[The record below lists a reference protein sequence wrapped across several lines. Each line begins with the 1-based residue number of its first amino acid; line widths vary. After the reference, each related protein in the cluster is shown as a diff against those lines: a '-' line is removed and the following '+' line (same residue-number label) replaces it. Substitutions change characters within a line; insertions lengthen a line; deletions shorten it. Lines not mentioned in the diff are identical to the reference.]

1 MYTAESLDEVL
12 DLLGD
17 VRDDLHRP
25 PQILPPPLLVEHIPL
40 DLAGGEV
47 GPAVQVLVDKA
58 LVMAQIQIRLAAVLG
73 HVDLAVLIGAHGA
86 GIHIDIRVKLLSRH
100 LQAPRL

>member
-58 LVMAQIQIRLAAVLG
+58 LVMAQIQIRLAAVLAPEGRRRDPFAKAG
-73 HVDLAVLIGAHGA
+73 HHTAGHKYIFGHGN
-86 GIHIDIRVKLLSRH
+86 
-100 LQAPRL
+100 RLHF